1 MTLYEAEKKF
11 DQFKEIAT
19 ENLVGWL
26 DLKADDPI
34 VEEAAKKIADAV
46 VSAFG
51 EMENRRQEELERLS
65 KEGLGK

>member
-26 DLKADDPI
+26 DLKADDLI

-51 EMENRRQEELERLS
+51 AIENRRQEELERLS